1 MSNSDKE
8 IAIRQ
13 RSVAN
18 MLATLRIE
26 NLKPSISLMPSIQ
39 QYISGEKTT
48 NDLIHEVQSKYESLL
63 KKRKI

>member
-1 MSNSDKE
+1 MPSSDKK
-8 IAIRQ
+8 IAIRD

-39 QYISGEKTT
+39 QYISGAKSTD
-48 NDLIHEVQSKYESLL
+48 DLLTEVQKKYVSLL
-63 KKRKI
+63 KKRI

>member
-1 MSNSDKE
+1 MTSSDKK
-8 IAIRQ
+8 IAIRD

-39 QYISGEKTT
+39 QYISGAKSTD
-48 NDLIHEVQSKYESLL
+48 DLLTEVQ
-63 KKRKI
+63 KK

>member
-1 MSNSDKE
+1 MSTSDKK

-18 MLATLRIE
+18 MLASLRFE

-39 QYISGEKTT
+39 QYISGAKSTDDLL
-48 NDLIHEVQSKYESLL
+48 NDVQRKYASLL
-63 KKRKI
+63 KKSI

>member
-1 MSNSDKE
+1 MTSSDKK
-8 IAIRQ
+8 IAIRD

-39 QYISGEKTT
+39 QYISGAKSTD
-48 NDLIHEVQSKYESLL
+48 DLLTEVQKKYVSLL
-63 KKRKI
+63 KKRI